1 MLEQIESLI
10 VIAGCQRSG
19 TTLCGQILGAQS
31 ECLLIDEP
39 DGLYGWFAQTV
50 DGKLNKGHA
59 LLKLLNRAN
68 QKYKPDHKRT
78 NGSGVAVT
86 LKPEIRYLV
95 LKAPNLT
102 YDYERLA
109 ALDIDV
115 KVIFPVRDPKAV
127 VASMM
132 GLDYIVKMDER
143 QADWANKYSKIS
155 KQYEILIDRIQ
166 TETEQHIRLALVW
179 KLKTSLLEAFKQSGL
194 NPFVFKYEDLVA
206 NKDQYTRDMF
216 EYAGLKTISGSS
228 TYTKIF
234 QGRGP
239 GLTERE
245 RPIDKRSLE
254 KWRSRLSISQAKQ
267 IMAEVSDVAKDYD
280 YLGDLDQDIG
290 SQINDA
296 DLKAPLVFLGRG
308 GSGTR
313 ILSEIAQSMDVFLGN
328 RLNKSKDSVEW
339 VDTIYEIGSRRT
351 VPNKGY
357 QLEESKAVDLLH
369 HRARDVLSAGDWQ
382 EGRPWGWKLPE
393 TMLIV
398 PDVLRAFPKA
408 RFVHLVRHPVTSS
421 LRRTHMTSRAD
432 NPIGHSVLLASYR
445 EAGLDVSRIHTD
457 EDYLRNAY
465 SWLYQV
471 KRVHEFAM
479 ENLDSKTYFLLRYED
494 VLQSSKSYEQDL
506 SNFTGLAYE
515 KSDGLSLSSARAKYH
530 EENDPRIAEV
540 WSICGQFAKSLGYGA
555 EHDCK

>member
-19 TTLCGQILGAQS
+19 TTLCGQILGAPP

-39 DGLYGWFAQTV
+39 DGLYGWFDQAI
-50 DGKLNKGHA
+50 DGKLDEGHA
-59 LLKLLNRAN
+59 LKKLLNRAN

-78 NGSGVAVT
+78 NESGVAVT
-86 LKPEIRYLV
+86 LKPEIRHLV

-132 GLDYIVKMDER
+132 SLDYIVEMDKR
-143 QADWANKYSKIS
+143 QAVWANKNSNIS
-155 KQYEILIDRIQ
+155 SQYKTLIDRIE

-179 KLKTSLLEAFKQSGL
+179 KLKTSLLDAFKKSGL
-194 NPFVFKYEDLVA
+194 APFVFRYEDLVA
-206 NKDQYTRDMF
+206 NHDKYTQDIF
-216 EYAGLKTISGSS
+216 EYAGLKTVSDGLS
-228 TYTKIF
+228 YTNIF

-239 GLTERE
+239 GLTERQ

-254 KWRSRLSISQAKQ
+254 KWRSRLSAAQVKE
-267 IMAEVSDVAKDYD
+267 IMSEVSDLAKDYD
-280 YLGDLDQDIG
+280 YLGSVHQENN
-290 SQINDA
+290 SQIDDE
-296 DLKAPLVFLGRG
+296 DLKAPFVFLGRG

-357 QLEESKAVDLLH
+357 QLEDSKALDLLH
-369 HRARDVLSAGDWQ
+369 HRARDVLSAGDW
-382 EGRPWGWKLPE
+382 ETGMPWGWKLPE
-393 TMLIV
+393 TMLIA

-432 NPIGHSVLLASYR
+432 NPIGHSVLVASYR

-465 SWLYQV
+465 TWLYQV
-471 KRVHEFAM
+471 KRVHEFANK
-479 ENLDSKTYFLLRYED
+479 NLNSKTYYLLRYED
-494 VLQSSKSYEQDL
+494 VLQSSASYEQDL
-506 SNFTGLAYE
+506 SNFTGLAYKKSE
-515 KSDGLSLSSARAKYH
+515 KLALSSARAKYH
-530 EENDPRIAEV
+530 EDNDPRIAEV
-540 WSICGQFAKSLGYGA
+540 WSICGQFAKDLGYKS
-555 EHDCK
+555 EHDYK